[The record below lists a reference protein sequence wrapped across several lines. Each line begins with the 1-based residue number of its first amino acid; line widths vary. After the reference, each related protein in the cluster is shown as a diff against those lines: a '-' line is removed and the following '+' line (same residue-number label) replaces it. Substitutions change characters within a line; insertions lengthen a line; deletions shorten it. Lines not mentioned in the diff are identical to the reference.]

1 MTTLGTQNFWATRR
15 PGLLRGVALTL
26 GAAMT
31 VGLGATAA
39 PAHAVG
45 PLAQYLN
52 LDTVNRD
59 AAHGPGG
66 IHPAL
71 PTDVP
76 TLRKLVDE
84 ARADGLA
91 PTSYRA
97 LLLQYWLASSTRSA
111 GIDLKSW
118 NPRAGVS
125 ANRGNLIKS
134 YRYYEDLQLA
144 HRELQWSGMAGM
156 VGADFG
162 GGLADFELATNVYD
176 IARLQP
182 IANAIVGETNRTLGP
197 IFVDKL
203 PSGLRALARVG
214 AVISA
219 QDLRHVQAD
228 ILVMQKNIFTDL
240 MPQHRAYIDG
250 GLPALRELHDAD
262 LMSDD
267 LLRAW
272 EQISSKE
279 PSNVAAGNAR
289 LLQRE
294 QGEVIKDQW
303 DAVRAYKGD
312 VGEALTY
319 ATTVAGSPSVAGV
332 VPPRSFHS
340 LQVTDRLPDGR
351 TATLTLPLANWNWSV
366 YAERWTYIT
375 EQLLPK
381 YAYLVN
387 NKWGSL
393 RAQLSVPYETQF
405 ETHRPIWNVAPTLQS
420 ALDTMKVTIK

>member
-1 MTTLGTQNFWATRR
+1 MNPRTRR
-15 PGLLRGVALTL
+15 RTGLLRGAALAVAAALTL
-26 GAAMT
+26 SGTALITAP
-31 VGLGATAA
+31 ATAA
-39 PAHAVG
+39 G
-45 PLAQYLN
+45 PLQQYLD
-52 LDTVNRD
+52 LPTVNRD

-84 ARADGLA
+84 ARASGVA

-97 LLLQYWLASSTRSA
+97 LLLQYWLASSTKRA

-118 NPRAGVS
+118 NPRAGVT

-162 GGLADFELATNVYD
+162 GGLADFELATNVFEF
-176 IARLQP
+176 ARLQP
-182 IANAIVGETNRTLGP
+182 IANAIVTETNRTLGP
-197 IFVDKL
+197 VFVDKL
-203 PSGLRALARVG
+203 PEGLRALARVG
-214 AVISA
+214 AVISPA
-219 QDLRHVQAD
+219 DLRKVQAD

-250 GLPALRELHDAD
+250 GLPALREMYTAG
-262 LMSDD
+262 LMDD
-267 LLRAW
+267 QIMRAW
-272 EQISSKE
+272 EQIASKE
-279 PSNVAAGNAR
+279 PSAVAAGNAR

-303 DAVRAYKGD
+303 DAVRNYKGD
-312 VGEALTY
+312 VGMALTY

-332 VPPRSFHS
+332 VPPRSFHPLKVS
-340 LQVTDRLPDGR
+340 GTLADGR
-351 TATLTLPLANWNWSV
+351 TAVLTLPLATWNWSV
-366 YAERWTYIT
+366 YPERWEYIT

-381 YAYLVN
+381 YKYLVDHN
-387 NKWGSL
+387 WASL

-405 ETHRPIWNVAPTLQS
+405 ESHRPIWNIAPTLQS
-420 ALDTMKVTIK
+420 ALDTMKVEIK

>member
-1 MTTLGTQNFWATRR
+1 MPRTALRR
-15 PGLLRGVALTL
+15 PGTLRTAALALTAALTVGVAGATL
-26 GAAMT
+26 
-31 VGLGATAA
+31 TAA
-39 PAHAVG
+39 PAQAA
-45 PLAQYLN
+45 PLAQYLD
-52 LDTVNRD
+52 LPTVNRD

-66 IHPAL
+66 IHPSL

-76 TLRKLVDE
+76 TLRKLLDE
-84 ARADGLA
+84 ARASGAA
-91 PTSYRA
+91 PASYQA
-97 LLLQYWLASSTRSA
+97 LLLQYWLASSTQKA

-118 NPRAGVS
+118 NPRAGVT

-162 GGLADFELATNVYD
+162 GGLADFEMATNVFQF
-176 IARLQP
+176 ANLQP
-182 IANAIVGETNRTLGP
+182 IANAIVSQTNRTLGP
-197 IFVDKL
+197 VFVDKL
-203 PSGLRALARVG
+203 PTGLRALARVG
-214 AVISA
+214 AVISPA
-219 QDLRHVQAD
+219 DLRKVQGD

-250 GLPALRELHDAD
+250 GLPALREMYAAG
-262 LMSDD
+262 LMSDEIMH
-267 LLRAW
+267 AW
-272 EQISSKE
+272 EQIASGD
-279 PSNVAAGNAR
+279 PDAVAAGNAR

-303 DAVRAYKGD
+303 DAVRHYKGD

-319 ATTVAGSPSVAGV
+319 ATTIAGSPSVAGV
-332 VPPRSFHS
+332 VPPRSFHP

-351 TATLTLPLANWNWSV
+351 TATLTLPLATWNWSV
-366 YAERWTYIT
+366 YPERWEYIT

-381 YAYLVN
+381 YKNLVDN
-387 NKWGSL
+387 HWNSL

-405 ETHRPIWNVAPTLQS
+405 ESHRPIWNIAPTLQS
-420 ALDTMKVTIK
+420 ALDTMKVEIK

>member
-1 MTTLGTQNFWATRR
+1 MSRTALRR
-15 PGLLRGVALTL
+15 TGMLRTAAVALTATLTL
-26 GAAMT
+26 GIAGT
-31 VGLGATAA
+31 TLTAA
-39 PAHAVG
+39 PAHAA
-45 PLAQYLN
+45 PLAQYLD
-52 LDTVNRD
+52 LPTVNRD

-66 IHPAL
+66 IHPQL

-84 ARADGLA
+84 ARASGVA

-97 LLLQYWLASSTRSA
+97 LLLQYWLASSTHKA

-118 NPRAGVS
+118 NPRAGVT
-125 ANRGNLIKS
+125 ANRSNLIKS

-162 GGLADFELATNVYD
+162 GGLADFEMATDVYQF
-176 IARLQP
+176 ANLQP
-182 IANAIVGETNRTLGP
+182 IANAIVAETNRTLGP
-197 IFVDKL
+197 VFVDKL
-203 PSGLRALARVG
+203 PTGLRALARVG

-219 QDLRHVQAD
+219 QDLRKVQGD

-250 GLPALRELHDAD
+250 GLPALREMYAAD
-262 LMSDD
+262 LMSDEIMH
-267 LLRAW
+267 AW
-272 EQISSKE
+272 EQIASGD
-279 PSNVAAGNAR
+279 PDAVATGNAR

-303 DAVRAYKGD
+303 DAVRNYKGD
-312 VGEALTY
+312 IGEALTY
-319 ATTVAGSPSVAGV
+319 ATTIAGSPSVAGV
-332 VPPRSFHS
+332 VPPRSFRP
-340 LQVTDRLPDGR
+340 LQVTDTLPDGR
-351 TATLTLPLANWNWSV
+351 TATLTLPLATWNWSV
-366 YAERWTYIT
+366 YPERWDYIT

-381 YAYLVN
+381 YKNLVDN
-387 NKWGSL
+387 HWASL

-405 ETHRPIWNVAPTLQS
+405 ESHRPIWNIAPTLQS
-420 ALDTMKVTIK
+420 ALDTMKVEVQ